1 VPPAHDVFPYLDA
14 DEDARMRKADQIT
27 GVVVFIFSLA
37 VIEGGRRM
45 PPSGTF
51 GPGAG
56 FLPFWLGV
64 AMAILSIIL
73 LVNATREPVQ
83 ASDRS
88 PFPRGRPVL
97 AILETIGGLAA
108 FILLLETLGFL
119 VAIALLTAFL
129 LHCVER
135 VRWFTTATVAVAN
148 AIGMYI
154 VFRMLLGVSLPK
166 NIFGF

>member
-1 VPPAHDVFPYLDA
+1 
-14 DEDARMRKADQIT
+14 MRRADQIT
-27 GVVVFIFSLA
+27 VVVVLIFSLA
-37 VIEGGRRM
+37 VIEGARRM

-56 FLPFWLGV
+56 FLPFWLG
-64 AMAILSIIL
+64 AALAILSIIL

-88 PFPRGRPVL
+88 PFPRGRAVL

-119 VAIALLTAFL
+119 VSIALLTAFL
-129 LHCVER
+129 LRCVER
-135 VRWFTTATVAVAN
+135 VRWLTTATVAVAN

-154 VFRMLLGVSLPK
+154 VFQMLLGVSLPK

>member
-1 VPPAHDVFPYLDA
+1 
-14 DEDARMRKADQIT
+14 
-27 GVVVFIFSLA
+27 
-37 VIEGGRRM
+37 M

-73 LVNATREPVQ
+73 LVNATRESAQ
-83 ASDRS
+83 ASEGS
-88 PFPRGRPVL
+88 PFPKGQAIS
-97 AILETIGGLAA
+97 AILKTIGGLAA

-119 VAIALLTAFL
+119 VSIALLTAFL
-129 LHCVER
+129 LRCVER
-135 VRWFTTATVAVAN
+135 VRWLTTATVAVAN

-154 VFRMLLGVSLPK
+154 VFQMLLGVSLPK
-166 NIFGF
+166 SIFGF

>member
-1 VPPAHDVFPYLDA
+1 
-14 DEDARMRKADQIT
+14 MRRADQIT
-27 GVVVFIFSLA
+27 GIIVLIFSVA
-37 VIEGGRRM
+37 VIEGSRRM

-56 FLPFWLGV
+56 FLPFWLGA

-73 LVNATREPVQ
+73 LVNATREPVR

-88 PFPRGRPVL
+88 PFPKGRAVV
-97 AILETIGGLAA
+97 AILETAGALAA

-119 VAIALLTAFL
+119 LSIALLTAL
-129 LHCVER
+129 LLRVVER
-135 VRWFTTATVAVAN
+135 EGWLISVTVAVAN
-148 AIGMYI
+148 SVGLYVIFQMA
-154 VFRMLLGVSLPK
+154 LGVSLPK